1 MWYDKYMEVA
11 LSPVK
16 EQGLNTSPV
25 EKLHPVEFTD
35 EDGAE
40 RQLFT
45 FEDRKGRKVK
55 VVFYTREELPFAPEV
70 VQGNY
75 AVILGEPP
83 KHRDR
88 SEWEEFVKDVKST
101 SDNKN
106 PLNPS
111 GFSLPD
117 AIAAD
122 KTLFL
127 VENTPIHILDL
138 AFYLGLE
145 GSRWREA
152 RQKAAL
158 DKVYTDEVLNLLDD
172 MIAGTAV
179 GKNGELRQRQNQE
192 GEALA
197 TLALLGDKEAR
208 EILDDKRRMLEDLDK
223 ERLRKQQEFSQKK
236 LEALEKE
243 GVNMPKGNVWAT
255 QVTGYRPQV
264 TENGIL
270 VRSSFDG
277 TGGVMTRGTV
287 HFTLGGE
294 ITSAYGGGGSGRWED
309 MPYVI
314 TGDLSKIRKANGNPL
329 MINPVDTYF
338 LTNPGQAL
346 LIPGGHLTMP
356 GWLPSG
362 TIREVRDNITIYKNK
377 GFTPEDI
384 DRLFIDYY
392 DNSPYIKRETQ
403 EMFKKWL
410 WSWLWKNPD
419 LLKGALGEDEGIKAR
434 NMKANAFAKGVD
446 SEEIFKDLRTIGI
459 EAAAHKLLDNNDL
472 FDASDV
478 NCVIQE
484 IGRWLA
490 TKIRNG
496 SFSEEVTGYYDRK
509 EIEMLAASWGTN
521 GTNRSQAHAEDLEG
535 GSGLQYAAGNL
546 FYAVREGRNR
556 LAEWDRR
563 AETDNPLRELR
574 QGRIQI
580 RHGDFDRRV
589 DVEDRK
595 SIMEY
600 FREHIRMDLSEM
612 IRWTRPELRRMFFVA
627 GVI

>member
-1 MWYDKYMEVA
+1 MEVVA
-11 LSPVK
+11 TPEVRN
-16 EQGLNTSPV
+16 GLRIGPI

-35 EDGAE
+35 EDGAQ

-45 FEDRKGRKVK
+45 FENKKGNKIR
-55 VVFYTREELPFAPEV
+55 VVFYTREELPFAQEIV
-70 VQGNY
+70 KDKY
-75 AVILGEPP
+75 AVVLGEPP
-83 KHRDR
+83 KHRDG
-88 SEWEEFVKDVKST
+88 SEWEEFLKDVKST
-101 SDNKN
+101 SDNKS

-122 KTLFL
+122 KILFL
-127 VENTPIHILDL
+127 VENTPVHILDL

-145 GSRWREA
+145 GKEWREA

-158 DKVYTDEVLNLLDD
+158 DRIYTKEVISLIDD
-172 MIAGTAV
+172 MVAGTAV
-179 GKNGELRQRQNQE
+179 GENGELRQRQNQE

-197 TLALLGDKEAR
+197 VLALLGDKDAK
-208 EILDDKRRMLEDLDK
+208 EILSGKRMVLEDSDK
-223 ERLRKQQEFSQKK
+223 ERLRRRQEFYQQK

-243 GVNMPKGNVWAT
+243 GVDMPKGNVRVT
-255 QVTGYRPQV
+255 QVTAYRPQV
-264 TENGIL
+264 TERGIL

-294 ITSAYGGGGSGRWED
+294 ITSAYGGGGWED

-314 TGDLSKIRKANGNPL
+314 TGDLSKIREANGNPL

-338 LTNPGQAL
+338 LVNPGQAL

-362 TIREVRDNITIYKNK
+362 TIREVRDNITIYKSE
-377 GFTPEDI
+377 GFTAEDI

-392 DNSPYIKRETQ
+392 DDRLYYAKEEAQ
-403 EMFKKWL
+403 ERFKKWL
-410 WSWLWKNPD
+410 WSWLWKDPNLSGRPFD
-419 LLKGALGEDEGIKAR
+419 ENEGIKAR
-434 NMKANAFAKGVD
+434 NMKANAFAEGVD

-459 EAAAHKLLDNNDL
+459 ERAAHKLLDNNDL

-509 EIEMLAASWGTN
+509 EIEMLAASWGTK
-521 GTNRSQAHAEDLEG
+521 GSSRSQAHAEDLEG
-535 GSGLQYAAGNL
+535 GSGLQYVAGKL
-546 FYAVREGRNR
+546 FSAVKERKDE
-556 LAEWDRR
+556 LADWDRR
-563 AETDNPLRELR
+563 AKTDKPPLELR
-574 QGRIQI
+574 QRRIQI
-580 RHGDFDRRV
+580 RYGDFDQLV
-589 DVEDRK
+589 NVEDRK

-600 FREHIRMDLSEM
+600 FREHIRMNLSEM
-612 IRWTRPELRRMFFVA
+612 IKWTRPELRRMFFVA

>member
-1 MWYDKYMEVA
+1 MEVA

-16 EQGLNTSPV
+16 EQSLNTNPI

-45 FEDRKGRKVK
+45 FKDKKGRKVR
-55 VVFYTREELPFAPEV
+55 VVFYTREELPFAQAIVKDRHAV
-70 VQGNY
+70 V
-75 AVILGEPP
+75 LGEPP

-101 SDNKN
+101 SGNKN

-111 GFSLPD
+111 GFSLPN

-127 VENTPIHILDL
+127 VENTPVHILDL

-145 GSRWREA
+145 GKGWREA

-158 DKVYTDEVLNLLDD
+158 DRIYTAEVISLIDD
-172 MIAGTAV
+172 MVAGTAV
-179 GKNGELRQRQNQE
+179 GENGELRQRQNQE

-197 TLALLGDKEAR
+197 VLALLGDKEAR
-208 EILDDKRRMLEDLDK
+208 EILDEKRRMLEDLDK
-223 ERLRKQQEFSQKK
+223 ERLRRQQEFGQKK
-236 LEALEKE
+236 LEALERKRV
-243 GVNMPKGNVWAT
+243 GVPKGSVGAT
-255 QVTGYRPQV
+255 QVTAYRPQV

-287 HFTLGGE
+287 HFTLGGK
-294 ITSAYGGGGSGRWED
+294 ITSAYGGGDWEN

-314 TGDLSKIRKANGNPL
+314 TGNLSKIREANGNPL

-338 LTNPGQAL
+338 LVNPGQPL
-346 LIPGGHLTMP
+346 LVPEGHLTMP

-377 GFTPEDI
+377 GLTAEDI
-384 DRLFIDYY
+384 DRLFSDYY
-392 DNSPYIKRETQ
+392 DEEPHYGKEEAQ
-403 EMFKKWL
+403 EQFKKWL
-410 WSWLWKNPD
+410 WSWLRKDPNLPGRLFD
-419 LLKGALGEDEGIKAR
+419 EDEGIKVR
-434 NMKANAFAKGVD
+434 NMKTYEFVENLDADK
-446 SEEIFKDLRTIGI
+446 IFKNLRTIGI
-459 EAAAHKLLDNNDL
+459 EAAAYELLDNNDL
-472 FDASDV
+472 FDPGDI
-478 NCVIQE
+478 NCVVQE
-484 IGRWLA
+484 TGRWLA

-496 SFSEEVTGYYDRK
+496 SFSEDVTGYYDGK
-509 EIEMLAASWGTN
+509 EIEMLAASWGTK
-521 GTNRSQAHAEDLEG
+521 GTTRSQAHAEDSES
-535 GSGLQYAAGNL
+535 GSGLQYVAGKL
-546 FYAVREGRNR
+546 FSAVREGRDR

-574 QGRIQI
+574 QRRIQI
-580 RHGDFDRRV
+580 RHGDFDRLV

-595 SIMEY
+595 SIMKY
-600 FREHIRMDLSEM
+600 FREHIRMNLSEM